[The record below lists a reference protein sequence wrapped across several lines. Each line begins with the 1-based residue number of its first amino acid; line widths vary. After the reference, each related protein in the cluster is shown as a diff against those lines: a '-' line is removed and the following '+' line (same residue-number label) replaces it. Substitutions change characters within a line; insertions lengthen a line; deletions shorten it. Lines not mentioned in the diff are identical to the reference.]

1 MQPIQLGPPGAKRRP
16 NPAALPPKAA
26 QSSLAPGYGDR

>member
-1 MQPIQLGPPGAKRRP
+1 MQPIQLGPPGPKRRP
-16 NPAALPPKAA
+16 NLAAPFLKAA